1 MVARLVRDQEVP
13 GSNPGAPMY
22 FFRSNI
28 RDIFMKFNLKKILS
42 NGQIRLGRLF
52 SCHLR
57 SKHAFLLISIL
68 AGFTACSK
76 SLCREFSGLSAGGPT
91 GLVLTP
97 NGSLLRSNWY
107 AAGLH
112 RGMVKAA
119 YGLFDVAETG
129 FVLPDLFEQPNSTI
143 WKNQSRIFSKVGFNI
158 SDLSHWIP
166 AVAVGFENSYNWRNE
181 SIYIAGTWF
190 IPVKKW
196 TVELNGGYGTGRFF
210 REPFGGLG
218 VIPGNLLGNAVK
230 FVAEYSGH
238 QADIGAR
245 FALAKSLRLDFVM
258 LLKAV
263 PPASNQSENEWLF
276 RIDKGFLGASRADKA
291 FKTGETV
298 PKAQ

>member
-1 MVARLVRDQEVP
+1 
-13 GSNPGAPMY
+13 
-22 FFRSNI
+22 
-28 RDIFMKFNLKKILS
+28 MKFNLKKILS
-42 NGQIRLGRLF
+42 IAQTRLARLF
-52 SCHLR
+52 SSHLR
-57 SKHAFLLISIL
+57 IKHAFSIIAFL
-68 AGFTACSK
+68 SGFTVCSS

-119 YGLFDVAETG
+119 YGLFDIAETG
-129 FVLPDLFEQPNSTI
+129 FVLPDLFEQPNATI
-143 WKNQSRIFSKVGFNI
+143 WKNQSRIFSKVGFNG
-158 SDLSHWIP
+158 SDLSNWLP
-166 AVAVGFENSYNWRNE
+166 AVAVGVENSYNWQNE

-190 IPVKKW
+190 ISVKKW
-196 TVELNGGYGTGRFF
+196 TLELNGGYGTGRFC

-258 LLKAV
+258 LINAV
-263 PPASNQSENEWLF
+263 PPSANQTEKEWMF

-291 FKTGETV
+291 LKTGETV
-298 PKAQ
+298 PKVQ